1 MDKLPN
7 GGKYK
12 QNYRNF
18 LYIITNLWSAFQD
31 DLRYTNAAKNLRK
44 EDDPLMTTLLTVSV
58 AMLAGLLMTRV
69 MKLVKLPAVT
79 AYLIA
84 GVLIGPY
91 CLGALH
97 VEGVGFTC
105 PETFSRLALV
115 SEVALGF
122 IAFSIGNEFRLED
135 LKQTGRQAAVI
146 GVVQALAATLLVD
159 LALIV
164 VHMLMPQRLTLAQ
177 AITLGAIA
185 TATAP
190 AATLMVVRQYKAKG
204 PLTDL
209 LLPIVALDDAVGL
222 VVFAVSF
229 GIAKTLSSGVV
240 DLISIL
246 VNPLVE
252 IAASLVLGA
261 VLGWLLTQ
269 LEKLFNS
276 NTNRLNLTIAFVF
289 LTTSLAMLEFELGPV
304 KLGFSSLLVCMM
316 LGTVFCNLCP
326 LSLDLMDKADKWT
339 SPLFALFFVI
349 SGAELELSVFTEA
362 AIVGIGVVYILFRS
376 LGKYIGSFASAKWTR
391 CAPQICKYL
400 GITLLPQAG
409 VALGMCI
416 TSMELGEEGALIRN
430 IILFSVLVYE
440 LAGPVMTRMALTA
453 AGDIKPMPEE
463 VKNRRQTKLEAAKQ
477 RKK

>member
-1 MDKLPN
+1 M
-7 GGKYK
+7 
-12 QNYRNF
+12 
-18 LYIITNLWSAFQD
+18 
-31 DLRYTNAAKNLRK
+31 
-44 EDDPLMTTLLTVSV
+44 EVLLSVSI

-69 MKLVKLPAVT
+69 FKPLKLPSVT

-91 CLGALH
+91 CLGALQIQ
-97 VEGVGFTC
+97 GLGFTST
-105 PETFSRLALV
+105 EAVAALALV

-122 IAFSIGNEFRLED
+122 IAFSIGNEFRVSS
-135 LKQTGRQAAVI
+135 LKATGRQATII
-146 GVVQALAATLLVD
+146 GIVQALFATLFVD
-159 LALIV
+159 AALIGL
-164 VHMLMPQRLTLAQ
+164 HFLMPERISIAQ

-229 GIAKTLSSGVV
+229 GIARTLTSGSV

-252 IAASLVLGA
+252 IVASLLLGA
-261 VLGWLLTQ
+261 ALGWLLTQ

-289 LTTSLAMLEFELGPV
+289 LTVSLSMLEFELGPV
-304 KLGFSSLLVCMM
+304 QVGFSSLLVCMM
-316 LGTVFCNLCP
+316 LGTAFCNLCP
-326 LSLDLMDKADKWT
+326 LSHDLMEKSDRWT
-339 SPLFALFFVI
+339 SPLLALFFVI
-349 SGAELELSVFTEA
+349 SGAELELGVFTNGY
-362 AIVGIGVVYILFRS
+362 IVGIGLLYILFRS
-376 LGKYIGSFASAKWTR
+376 LGKYLGAMVSARGTR
-391 CAPQICKYL
+391 CTPQICKYL

-416 TSMELGEEGALIRN
+416 TARQLGAEGDLIRN
-430 IILFSVLVYE
+430 IILFAVLIYE
-440 LAGPVMTRMALTA
+440 LVGPMATRAALTA
-453 AGDIKPMPEE
+453 AGDIVPMSDE
-463 VKNRRQTKLEAAKQ
+463 VKNRRENKLKAALNYQHHLHRHQ
-477 RKK
+477 RSTH